1 MARDNNITIIGNLT
15 RDPELRFTQGG
26 AAVTDIGVAWNE
38 SRRNKETQQWEDV
51 PSYFDITCWFDLAEN
66 VAATLRKGDRVVVTG
81 NLKWESWQTADGE
94 SRNKVKVI
102 ADDVAPSLRWAT
114 IENGAI
120 QRTQSRGGGGGFD
133 TGSSSSTPSSKPSY
147 DPHEEPFS
155 INKERTC
162 LLKKIRKE
170 LKHPQH

>member
-102 ADDVAPSLRWAT
+102 ADDVAPSLVGQPLKTA
-114 IENGAI
+114 
-120 QRTQSRGGGGGFD
+120 
-133 TGSSSSTPSSKPSY
+133 
-147 DPHEEPFS
+147 PF
-155 INKERTC
+155 R
-162 LLKKIRKE
+162 E
-170 LKHPQH
+170 LKVEAVAVVMMQDPQRQRLAPHPPTIRTKNHFR

>member
-94 SRNKVKVI
+94 SRNKVKLSLMMSPLAFVGQPLKTAPFRELKI
-102 ADDVAPSLRWAT
+102 EAVAVAMTP
-114 IENGAI
+114 
-120 QRTQSRGGGGGFD
+120 
-133 TGSSSSTPSSKPSY
+133 GSSASTPSSTPAY
-147 DPHEEPFS
+147 DPNEEPF
-155 INKERTC
+155 
-162 LLKKIRKE
+162 
-170 LKHPQH
+170 

>member
-38 SRRNKETQQWEDV
+38 SRRNKETQQWEDI

-114 IENGAI
+114 IDNGAI
-120 QRTQSRGGGGGFD
+120 QRTQSRGGGGGYD
-133 TGSSSSTPSSKPSY
+133 AGTSASTGSSTPAY
-147 DPHEEPFS
+147 DPNEEPF
-155 INKERTC
+155 
-162 LLKKIRKE
+162 
-170 LKHPQH
+170 